1 MMLPR
6 RVGST
11 PSYSGNP
18 AALRQLI
25 ATLKRA
31 RDTALYSKLG
41 SRAIGEGEATCA
53 EMSSTRDDDKEDVS
67 S

>member
-1 MMLPR
+1 MLPR

-25 ATLKRA
+25 ATLKSA
-31 RDTALYSKLG
+31 RDTALN
-41 SRAIGEGEATCA
+41 GEFGTRTMNVGEVTCV
-53 EMSSTRDDDKEDVS
+53 EMSSMRGDDREDVS